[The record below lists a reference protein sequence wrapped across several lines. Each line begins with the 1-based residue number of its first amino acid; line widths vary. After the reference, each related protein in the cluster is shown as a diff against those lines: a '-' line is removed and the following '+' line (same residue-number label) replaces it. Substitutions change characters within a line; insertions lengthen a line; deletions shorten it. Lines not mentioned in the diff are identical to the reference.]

1 MQQASTGPL
10 APSGSS
16 SESEAAMPDAQDLL
30 LFIAAG
36 WLLNLTPGPDVLYIV
51 NNSLRSGAK
60 AGIVAGLGVTAG
72 CFVHIFAAALGV
84 SALLA
89 TSATAFTALKYAGA
103 AYLLWIGA
111 KLLLAR
117 APSGGWAPVPTADA
131 ESRAQVPALRSVF
144 TGGFLT
150 NVLNP
155 KVAIFFLAFVPQF
168 IAPDADNK
176 ALAFVLLGSIFNLNA
191 IPVNSGWA
199 LAAAWLA
206 RRGAVQKGMH
216 WLDRA
221 AACMFI
227 GFGLKLALSDNPT
240 AR

>member
-1 MQQASTGPL
+1 
-10 APSGSS
+10 
-16 SESEAAMPDAQDLL
+16 MPDTQHLL

-51 NNSLRSGAK
+51 TNSLRSGAR
-60 AGIVAGLGVTAG
+60 AGIVAGLGITAG

-89 TSATAFTALKYAGA
+89 TSATAFAVLKYIGA
-103 AYLLWIGA
+103 AYLLWLGI
-111 KLLLAR
+111 KILLAK
-117 APSGGWAPVPTADA
+117 AQPLAWAPGPTPGA
-131 ESRAQVPALRSVF
+131 EGRAQAPTLRSIF
-144 TGGFLT
+144 LGGFWT

-168 IAPDADNK
+168 IAPDAGNK
-176 ALAFVLLGSIFNLNA
+176 ALAFVLLGIVFNLNA

-199 LAAAWLA
+199 LAAAWMA
-206 RRGAVQKGMH
+206 RRDALRKGMP